1 MVQVAAFVGSFAL
14 SKPTDTWGPKPVVC
28 LSLLLWSLVSIS
40 AFLVQR
46 KSQFWLVAGMA
57 GLGLGSVQAG
67 TRAFFTQFIP
77 KGKEA
82 EYFGVF
88 SLVGKTSAILGPIIF
103 GQVSST
109 LGSQRPAIISIAVFF
124 ILGLA
129 LLSRVKGGGPNVL
142 RKT

>member
-103 GQVSST
+103 RSEE
-109 LGSQRPAIISIAVFF
+109 R
-124 ILGLA
+124 
-129 LLSRVKGGGPNVL
+129 RVGKE
-142 RKT
+142 